1 MPTLEDDAAHLAL
14 AVPDGDD
21 AEARSRAFH
30 FPYPIAYDVQLA
42 LMTALFDAIEHR
54 RAGVF
59 ESPTGT
65 GKTLSLLCSAFTW
78 LQLNQ
83 HRAQLGT
90 AQPNDA
96 DEPDWVVA
104 HDEAARRARLAAH
117 DTELNDKLRAIRA
130 RTQPASASRAPKK
143 RRVDDTDAADSDS
156 EFLVAD
162 FDEHRPRA
170 ARNARAPPTDDAP
183 YVSDEVRAMM
193 HAFESSLAPP
203 RTDEPVHTT
212 PQIYYASRTHSQLAQ
227 LIHELKRT
235 PFGHDAHDVVR
246 TISLGS
252 RRQMCI
258 NAHVQRVGAT
268 FGMEAMNERCLELME
283 SRSQKRCPYLP
294 PADAAGDAKMDTF
307 RDHALAHV
315 RDIEELVALGKE
327 MHVCP
332 YFGARRAVADAQ
344 LIALPYNL
352 LLQQDAREA
361 LALHLDDSVIIIDEA
376 HNLIDTLLG
385 TYSVEVGE
393 AHLAQAAHQ
402 VTAYLDRFAMQ
413 LKGTNEEH
421 LRTLQVFLTA
431 AQAFCVHAKAPDA
444 LSTADFVARL
454 GGSVDQINF
463 LRLELWLKETRIA
476 RKISG
481 YADKLWLRA
490 HPNEPPSRHNHVHA
504 MHLVER
510 LLLALGDRTRNGRIL
525 VARRP
530 DKRVSIKYIL
540 LNPADAFQPL
550 LDAARSVVLAGGTM
564 APIAEFERQLF
575 AHDPARFTSYSCGH
589 IVAPANV
596 LGAVVAAGPKGLPL
610 EFTHAA
616 WDNAALLDELG
627 NALSNYCNLVPHG
640 MIVFFPSYTNLHK
653 TLAHWRSTR
662 LLERLAKRK
671 RVFQEPTDAHDV
683 DAVLQGYAA
692 AIASPTPDAPK
703 GAILFAVVN
712 AKLSEGINFQDDLAR
727 CVVMVGLPFPNAHSP
742 ELAERMAY
750 MRQLDPRAKT
760 DLGRDL
766 YLNLCMRAVN
776 QSMGRAIRHEHD
788 YAAFLLLD
796 HRYSRKEVAARMPQ
810 WIGTQTRTHERF
822 GTSISALAAFF
833 RAKKQGTS

>member
-1 MPTLEDDAAHLAL
+1 MPTHADGADDAAHLAL
-14 AVPDGDD
+14 AAPDGED

-30 FPYPIAYDVQLA
+30 FPYPVAYDVQLA

-54 RAGVF
+54 RVGVF

-78 LQLNQ
+78 LHLNQ
-83 HRAQLGT
+83 HRAAIGT
-90 AQPNDA
+90 ARPRDS

-117 DTELNDKLRAIRA
+117 DAELNDKLRAIRT
-130 RTQPASASRAPKK
+130 RTRPTPAARAPKK
-143 RRVDDTDAADSDS
+143 R
-156 EFLVAD
+156 
-162 FDEHRPRA
+162 
-170 ARNARAPPTDDAP
+170 
-183 YVSDEVRAMM
+183 
-193 HAFESSLAPP
+193 
-203 RTDEPVHTT
+203 
-212 PQIYYASRTHSQLAQ
+212 IYYASRTHSQLAQ

-235 PFGHDAHDVVR
+235 PFGRDAQEVVR

-252 RRQMCI
+252 RRQMCV
-258 NAHVQRVGAT
+258 NAHVQRIGAT

-283 SRSQKRCPYLP
+283 SRSRTSPAHAEKRCPYLP

-307 RDHALAHV
+307 RDHAL
-315 RDIEELVALGKE
+315 ELVALGKE

-385 TYSVEVGE
+385 TYSVEVSE
-393 AHLAQAAHQ
+393 AHLAQAAQQ

-431 AQAFCVHAKAPDA
+431 AQAYCVHAKVPDA

-454 GGSVDQINF
+454 GGSVDQINVRGASHSPSSF
-463 LRLELWLKETRIA
+463 GSNYGSKKRASRV
-476 RKISG
+476 SG
-481 YADKLWLRA
+481 YADRLWLRA
-490 HPNEPPSRHNHVHA
+490 HPHDPPSRHTHVHA

-530 DKRVSIKYIL
+530 DGRVGIKYIL

-596 LGAVVAAGPKGLPL
+596 LGAVVASGPKGVPL

-683 DAVLQGYAA
+683 EAVLQGYAA
-692 AIASPTPDAPK
+692 AIASPTVRRTLTQPDAPK

-750 MRQLDPRAKT
+750 MRQLDPHAKT

-788 YAAFLLLD
+788 YT
-796 HRYSRKEVAARMPQ
+796 S
-810 WIGTQTRTHERF
+810 THERF
-822 GTSISALAAFF
+822 GSTVRALAAFF
-833 RAKKQGTS
+833 REKKQGAS

>member
-1 MPTLEDDAAHLAL
+1 MRSYV
-14 AVPDGDD
+14 AV
-21 AEARSRAFH
+21 
-30 FPYPIAYDVQLA
+30 L
-42 LMTALFDAIEHR
+42 
-54 RAGVF
+54 
-59 ESPTGT
+59 
-65 GKTLSLLCSAFTW
+65 
-78 LQLNQ
+78 
-83 HRAQLGT
+83 
-90 AQPNDA
+90 
-96 DEPDWVVA
+96 
-104 HDEAARRARLAAH
+104 
-117 DTELNDKLRAIRA
+117 
-130 RTQPASASRAPKK
+130 TQ
-143 RRVDDTDAADSDS
+143 
-156 EFLVAD
+156 
-162 FDEHRPRA
+162 
-170 ARNARAPPTDDAP
+170 
-183 YVSDEVRAMM
+183 
-193 HAFESSLAPP
+193 
-203 RTDEPVHTT
+203 
-212 PQIYYASRTHSQLAQ
+212 
-227 LIHELKRT
+227 
-235 PFGHDAHDVVR
+235 
-246 TISLGS
+246 
-252 RRQMCI
+252 
-258 NAHVQRVGAT
+258 AHV
-268 FGMEAMNERCLELME
+268 
-283 SRSQKRCPYLP
+283 
-294 PADAAGDAKMDTF
+294 
-307 RDHALAHV
+307 H
-315 RDIEELVALGKE
+315 DIEELVALGKE

-385 TYSVEVGE
+385 TYSVEVSE
-393 AHLAQAAHQ
+393 AHLAQAAQQ

-431 AQAFCVHAKAPDA
+431 AQAYCVHAKAPDA

-454 GGSVDQINF
+454 GGSVDQINVRGASHSPSSF
-463 LRLELWLKETRIA
+463 GSNYGSKKRASRVRYA
-476 RKISG
+476 AFSPQISG
-481 YADKLWLRA
+481 YADRLWLRA
-490 HPNEPPSRHNHVHA
+490 HPHDPPSRHTHVHA

-530 DKRVSIKYIL
+530 DGRVGIKYIL

-596 LGAVVAAGPKGLPL
+596 LGAVVASGPKGVPL

-683 DAVLQGYAA
+683 EAVLQGYAA
-692 AIASPTPDAPK
+692 AIASPTVRRTLTQPDAPK

-750 MRQLDPRAKT
+750 MRQLDPHAKT

-788 YAAFLLLD
+788 YVRVHGSRRPPSSSSTTATAAKRSPRACPNVRRRTHPRDRRTDKHPRAVRLHRPRARRLLPREKTGRVVNTHYVYTISRRPALD
-796 HRYSRKEVAARMPQ
+796 TLPKTCARGGHRRSATQGQSAPRGTRGPAHRAARQ
-810 WIGTQTRTHERF
+810 CRTAHRVPSKR
-822 GTSISALAAFF
+822 GCAWHRGALPW
-833 RAKKQGTS
+833 

>member
-1 MPTLEDDAAHLAL
+1 
-14 AVPDGDD
+14 
-21 AEARSRAFH
+21 
-30 FPYPIAYDVQLA
+30 
-42 LMTALFDAIEHR
+42 
-54 RAGVF
+54 
-59 ESPTGT
+59 
-65 GKTLSLLCSAFTW
+65 
-78 LQLNQ
+78 
-83 HRAQLGT
+83 
-90 AQPNDA
+90 
-96 DEPDWVVA
+96 
-104 HDEAARRARLAAH
+104 
-117 DTELNDKLRAIRA
+117 
-130 RTQPASASRAPKK
+130 
-143 RRVDDTDAADSDS
+143 
-156 EFLVAD
+156 
-162 FDEHRPRA
+162 
-170 ARNARAPPTDDAP
+170 
-183 YVSDEVRAMM
+183 
-193 HAFESSLAPP
+193 
-203 RTDEPVHTT
+203 
-212 PQIYYASRTHSQLAQ
+212 
-227 LIHELKRT
+227 
-235 PFGHDAHDVVR
+235 
-246 TISLGS
+246 
-252 RRQMCI
+252 
-258 NAHVQRVGAT
+258 
-268 FGMEAMNERCLELME
+268 
-283 SRSQKRCPYLP
+283 
-294 PADAAGDAKMDTF
+294 
-307 RDHALAHV
+307 
-315 RDIEELVALGKE
+315 
-327 MHVCP
+327 
-332 YFGARRAVADAQ
+332 
-344 LIALPYNL
+344 
-352 LLQQDAREA
+352 
-361 LALHLDDSVIIIDEA
+361 
-376 HNLIDTLLG
+376 
-385 TYSVEVGE
+385 
-393 AHLAQAAHQ
+393 
-402 VTAYLDRFAMQ
+402 
-413 LKGTNEEH
+413 
-421 LRTLQVFLTA
+421 
-431 AQAFCVHAKAPDA
+431 
-444 LSTADFVARL
+444 
-454 GGSVDQINF
+454 
-463 LRLELWLKETRIA
+463 
-476 RKISG
+476 
-481 YADKLWLRA
+481 
-490 HPNEPPSRHNHVHA
+490 

-627 NALSNYCNLVPHG
+627 NALGNYCNLVPHG

-692 AIASPTPDAPK
+692 AIASPTVRGPLTQPDAPK

-788 YAAFLLLD
+788 YVRAHQCSRRPPSSSSTTATAAKRSLRAC
-796 HRYSRKEVAARMPQ
+796 HNVRCTHSPPG
-810 WIGTQTRTHERF
+810 IGAQTRTHERF